1 MCIEG
6 QGANGLVLNSDR
18 VANSS
23 TAKRPSRGGGYKKS
37 EGSRNQV
44 LDAAILRLAENG
56 LAQTSIQDIAN
67 AAGLSKGAVH
77 YHFESKDELLE
88 RVLERCCQS
97 IEVRVKKVFEE
108 PGTPIDRVRR
118 AILEMWIVRRDD
130 VPEMRVLTELHGMSR
145 QNEAIRMA
153 FARALERSRNVIV
166 EDGLKELMALGLK
179 PRMSLEIAPRLIMA
193 TLDGLSLQHTIERIP
208 PEEEAELLRA
218 IEAMSIALF
227 EM

>member
-1 MCIEG
+1 M
-6 QGANGLVLNSDR
+6 LNSDR

-23 TAKRPSRGGGYKKS
+23 TAKKPPTRGGGYKKS

-88 RVLERCCQS
+88 RVLERCCES

-145 QNEAIRMA
+145 QNEAIRLA
-153 FARALERSRNVIV
+153 FAKALERARNVIV